1 MFKKVVNLFLATVIA
16 MTIFTSLTHAQELS
30 ATLLVWSTVKDR
42 MQDLAGSL
50 DNIEKIKRTDQEK
63 PEDPELSKKISKS
76 WVEVYIR
83 YDSWTN
89 TIYYN
94 TEATTIYLNSNSE
107 SMFSTFHNLNEIDFS
122 GFDTSNVTNM
132 RAMFNDCNSLTELDL
147 SRFDTRNVTS
157 MQSMFKDCNKLKELD
172 LRSFDTSN
180 VTTFSHMFYWTTN
193 LKTIYVSNL
202 FDVTNATNFNN
213 MFKLAI
219 NIVWWKWTTYN
230 SSYYEGQYA
239 RVDNAPT
246 NPWYFTDASNIT
258 VKFVNIDDDNNE
270 TVQYTTWVSKWST
283 VTGLT
288 SNEIERE
295 AWHYLQYYADSWMTI
310 EFDFSQPITKYTEI
324 YTWWVAN
331 QYTITFVDW
340 KWEVVSWANYD
351 YGTPKTDIVLP
362 EAPEREWYEFIEWWW
377 IPDTMPA
384 NDITWIA
391 QYNINKYT
399 ITFVKWNWED
409 DYVFSWDY
417 GSGVT
422 PPADPT
428 RAGYT
433 FKWWDKDI
441 PTTIPAENI
450 IITAQWEEIKQSWGW
465 YSWWWGHS
473 HDNSSDNG
481 SAWDEED
488 TQEQQNLTWD
498 NNISEPGVDNIQNE
512 EPKDNSDKTDTYD
525 PKNDKRYNTYEW
537 AYKNWLT
544 TFDNIEDARLG
555 DSLNR
560 SEMAKISSI
569 FATKFLGKNPDES
582 KVNFCSNFS
591 DLTKLTHYM
600 RNFVVNTCELW
611 YMWYQSNGVDALD
624 KFRPYSPVTVAE
636 TSVIVSRMLRWNQN
650 AMDES
655 HWYQGHLYA
664 AYNHGLI
671 DDIRNPFRNI
681 TRWEAFD
688 MFYKS
693 LK

>member
-1 MFKKVVNLFLATVIA
+1 MFKKVANLLLTTVIA
-16 MTIFTSLTHAQELS
+16 ITIFTSITYAQES
-30 ATLLVWSTVKDR
+30 STTLLVWETVRWHMKT
-42 MQDLAGSL
+42 LANNSL

-63 PEDPELSKKISKS
+63 PEDPTLYKEISKS
-76 WVEVYIR
+76 WAEVYIW
-83 YDSWTN
+83 YDSWSK

-94 TEATTIYLNSNSE
+94 TEATTIYLNSNSK
-107 SMFSTFHNLNEIDFS
+107 SMFSTFHNLNEIDLSEFNTSNVTTMQAMFYDCNSLTELDFS
-122 GFDTSNVTNM
+122 QFDTSNVTNM
-132 RAMFNDCNSLTELDL
+132 TSMFKNCNSLTELDL
-147 SRFDTRNVTS
+147 S
-157 MQSMFKDCNKLKELD
+157 Q
-172 LRSFDTSN
+172 FDTSN
-180 VTTFSHMFYWTTN
+180 VTSGSQMFYWTTN

-202 FDVTNATNFNN
+202 FDLSNLETDNQ
-213 MFKLAI
+213 MFRWAI
-219 NIVWWKWTTYN
+219 NIVWWKWTAFN
-230 SSYYEGQYA
+230 SGYIKKEYA
-239 RVDNAPT
+239 RIDDAPS
-246 NPWYFTDASNIT
+246 NPWYFTDAGNIT
-258 VKFVNIDDDNNE
+258 VKFINVDDDNNE

-283 VTGLT
+283 ATGLT

-295 AWHYLQYYADSWMTI
+295 SWYYLQYYADSWMTI

-324 YTWWVAN
+324 YTWWAVN

-351 YGTPKTDIVLP
+351 YGTPKADIVLP
-362 EAPEREWYEFIEWWW
+362 EAPEREWYEFTEWGW

-384 NDITWIA
+384 NDITWSA
-391 QYNINKYT
+391 QYNIKQFT

-409 DYVFSWDY
+409 DYIFSWDY

-433 FKWWDKDI
+433 FKGWDRDI
-441 PTTIPAENI
+441 PATIPAENI

-473 HDNSSDNG
+473 HDNSDQETTL
-481 SAWDEED
+481 DEED
-488 TQEQQNLTWD
+488 TQEQKNLTWD
-498 NNISEPGVDNIQNE
+498 NNISESDIDNNQNKE
-512 EPKDNSDKTDTYD
+512 LKDNSDKTDTYD

-569 FATKFLGKNPDES
+569 FAMKFLGKNPDES
-582 KVNFCSNFS
+582 KVNFCSKFS

-636 TSVIVSRMLRWNQN
+636 ASVIVSRMLRWNQN
-650 AMDES
+650 VMDES

-671 DDIRNPFRNI
+671 DDIRNPSRNI
-681 TRWEAFD
+681 TRWEAFE